1 VSDTSAAETANFSTS
16 AKMATARRWLPIAN
30 LVIALIAVALAIV
43 GWFRPT
49 SGPASFS
56 DSQAND
62 AKSQVCVAFL
72 EVDQAVVTNTHR
84 TNPEQGN
91 PGSALGVAAN
101 ARLALYA
108 GGAYLKDRLANQ
120 PATPSDLAKA
130 VESTANT
137 MEALG
142 IGYLANAP
150 EANQQPLRDTLNSEI
165 KQVKNLCK

>member
-1 VSDTSAAETANFSTS
+1 VSDTSAAESDILAIV
-16 AKMATARRWLPIAN
+16 RRWLPVAS

-56 DSQAND
+56 DSQAKD

-72 EVDQAVVTNTHR
+72 EVNRAVVTNTHR

-91 PGSALGVAAN
+91 PGAALGVAAN

-108 GGAYLKDRLANQ
+108 GGDYLKDRLASQ
-120 PATPSDLAKA
+120 PATPADLAKA
-130 VESTANT
+130 VTSAATT
-137 MEALG
+137 MQQLG
-142 IGYLANAP
+142 IGYLADAP
-150 EANQQPLRDTLNSEI
+150 DANQQPLRDALNSGI
-165 KQVKNLCK
+165 DQVHNLCK